1 MEENLKTKHIITIP
15 EGCIAQIDGD
25 KIIIKEKL
33 QEFKDGDILICD
45 YLGPYNLKIIMI
57 YKGSRSKDRGY
68 NCYVFRNHTGQI
80 KTDSDCGDNYVVRL
94 ATEKEKQE
102 LFEYMCDEG
111 LQWNAEE
118 KKVEKIRWRAKYS
131 DKYYTIDY
139 YLNCVE
145 CITDY
150 YTNGNNL
157 DFNTYNYFK
166 TQTNAEEALKRKQK
180 LFKEYHEEL
189 GY

>member
-1 MEENLKTKHIITIP
+1 MKVELQCSDTINIP
-15 EGCIAQIDGD
+15 EGCIAQIDNN
-25 KIIIKEKL
+25 KITIKEIIKT
-33 QEFKDGDILICD
+33 FKDGDILICD

-57 YKGSRSKDRGY
+57 YKGYIAKDGGY
-68 NCYVFRNHTGQI
+68 ECYVFRNHV
-80 KTDSDCGDNYVVRL
+80 GDIVKNCSCCDYEIVRL

-157 DFNTYNYFK
+157 DYNTYNYFK
-166 TQTNAEEALKRKQK
+166 TQKDAEEILRRKQK

-189 GY
+189 EY